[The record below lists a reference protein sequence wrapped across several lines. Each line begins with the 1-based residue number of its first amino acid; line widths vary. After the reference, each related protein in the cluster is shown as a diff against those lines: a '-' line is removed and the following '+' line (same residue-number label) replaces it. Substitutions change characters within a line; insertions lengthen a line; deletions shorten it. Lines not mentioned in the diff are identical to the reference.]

1 MSNCFSSFIVCWILN
16 FVDQPTHE
24 NHENWYPT
32 NKSDFTVIVMAV
44 VLHLMK
50 VLLIVMA
57 TILHLMKFLLIVMAA
72 ILQCLKYFFNQ
83 VSKRA
88 SKIPIQL
95 VLPTFT
101 CTPHKARC
109 FTLRVDMAVLLKIHC
124 FGPPIFQQDVG
135 LQFSI
140 ISNTEHVNHNFNL
153 AAEVK
158 VDIFDLCKK
167 C

>member
-1 MSNCFSSFIVCWILN
+1 
-16 FVDQPTHE
+16 
-24 NHENWYPT
+24 
-32 NKSDFTVIVMAV
+32 
-44 VLHLMK
+44 
-50 VLLIVMA
+50 
-57 TILHLMKFLLIVMAA
+57 
-72 ILQCLKYFFNQ
+72 
-83 VSKRA
+83 
-88 SKIPIQL
+88 
-95 VLPTFT
+95 
-101 CTPHKARC
+101 
-109 FTLRVDMAVLLKIHC
+109 MAVLLKIHC